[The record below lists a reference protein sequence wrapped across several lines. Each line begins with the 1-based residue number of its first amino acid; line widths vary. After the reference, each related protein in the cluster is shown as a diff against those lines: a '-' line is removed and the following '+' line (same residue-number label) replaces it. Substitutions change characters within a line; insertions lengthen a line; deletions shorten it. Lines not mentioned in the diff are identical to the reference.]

1 MSGAHDIKAEVRKY
15 WGVFAALL
23 VLTVVTVGVS
33 YLHFG
38 LAVAII
44 VALAIAV
51 FKGSLVACFFM
62 HLISER
68 KIVLVLLACVV
79 ITFICMILIFYASY
93 FDLPQGAKYVS

>member
-1 MSGAHDIKAEVRKY
+1 MSGTHDIKAEILKY
-15 WGVFAALL
+15 WKIFGALL
-23 VLTVVTVGVS
+23 VLTVATVAVS

-38 LAVAII
+38 LAAAIL
-44 VALAIAV
+44 VALTIALV
-51 FKGSLVACFFM
+51 KGSLVACFFM